1 MEKIKSEN
9 GSVKPAN
16 LAADSTDLLVDT
28 ATAPAPDP
36 APDNLLS
43 DGREFKFITPKG
55 RQLIEA
61 QRIAGGDAGRIMAA
75 LVCVCTV
82 IDGRK
87 LLIEDFEEL
96 PLKDSM
102 TLFNR
107 VSSFL

>member
-9 GSVKPAN
+9 DSVKPAN
-16 LAADSTDLLVDT
+16 LAADSTNL
-28 ATAPAPDP
+28 PAEPAP

-61 QRIAGGDAGRIMAA
+61 QRIASGDAGRIMAA

-82 IDGRK
+82 IDGKK

-107 VSSFL
+107 VSGFL